1 MIRDR
6 EMSDHQW
13 IMVLPVNRH
22 LKATSGEKIA
32 IGIVTALAALMIVV
46 LTAHVIFPGVFPL

>member
-1 MIRDR
+1 MIRGR

-32 IGIVTALAALMIVV
+32 IGIVTALAALTIAV
-46 LTAHVIFPGVFPL
+46 LAAHVIFLGVFLL